1 MAFYLLQSGPREYL
15 IVRIVASN
23 DDPERLALST
33 LDEDE
38 HARAW
43 RLIID
48 NSFPRIALNQNEA
61 LHVQFVDQGEHL
73 FCETIVREQID
84 DSIRLIPVQRSVYEL
99 TTLVLHAFDRL
110 ETPFGVIDFASEEV
124 SFLPPFVFDHKFTVS
139 TVTEKNL
146 LDAVDKVLTH
156 KALLKVAYNVNLVLV
171 CCLIQLSSG
180 APITSIMDL
189 DIEISTFTGSSGQ
202 ISSIFELDSSP
213 LAFVFLDDLALAE
226 AGNPTPIS
234 AKIDQWPLTSPFLD
248 SIRDELGE
256 EGEEMDAK
264 LQSLIG
270 DLLKDVKTLTDLISS
285 QTADSLVKANE
296 KLWEIQLRC
305 TTEGEEVYGRLCAL
319 FCPELTSTA
328 SLPTRHSDLK
338 RLLAQI
344 DPVRRTDPFI
354 AASRTSGF
362 FSRHK
367 EMLKRS
373 LELEKDGKGV
383 DEVFLYRGSMDL
395 SHESL
400 ATNVVAFA
408 SPKEYGLLL
417 GCSTDY
423 SDISLSNPHNAHS
436 MSLGCSL
443 FAGLLYDPT
452 AAVWT
457 YWASDQVKHGF
468 VLRIPIDLHL
478 LSRIHRDFASM
489 DTSTHIKRGDSTE
502 MLANPH
508 WSDWFFI
515 PPVPTLLALAGSGE
529 LWHAR
534 SKCSIPTSSRN
545 ATFNFVSGML
555 SCSYRRVPNFLL
567 MLDRQPPA
575 FTSLPLTHVKH
586 ILKEE

>member
-1 MAFYLLQSGPREYL
+1 M
-15 IVRIVASN
+15 
-23 DDPERLALST
+23 LSAIA
-33 LDEDE
+33 EDE

-43 RLIID
+43 RLVID
-48 NSFPRIALNQNEA
+48 NSFPRIALNQNAA
-61 LHVQFVDQGEHL
+61 LHAQFIDKGEHL
-73 FCETIVREQID
+73 FLESIVREQID

-99 TTLVLHAFDRL
+99 ATLVLHAFDRL
-110 ETPFGVIDFASEEV
+110 ETPFNVIDLASEEV

-156 KALLKVAYNVNLVLV
+156 KALLKVACNVNLALI
-171 CCLIQLSSG
+171 CCLIHIHSG
-180 APITSIMDL
+180 NPLTSIMDL
-189 DIEISTFTGSSGQ
+189 DIELSTITGTAAQLSALL
-202 ISSIFELDSSP
+202 EVDSSP
-213 LAFVFLDDLALAE
+213 LAFIFLDDLALAE
-226 AGNPTPIS
+226 LGNPSPVAS
-234 AKIDQWPLTSPFLD
+234 KLDQWPLTSPFLD
-248 SIRDELGE
+248 EIRDELGE
-256 EGEEMDAK
+256 EGEEVDSK
-264 LQSLIG
+264 LQCLVG
-270 DLLKDVKTLTDLISS
+270 ELLGDVKALTDLIST
-285 QTADSLVKANE
+285 QTSESLSKAND

-305 TTEGEEVYGRLCAL
+305 TREGEEVYGRLCAL
-319 FCPELTSTA
+319 FCPELASTA

-354 AASRTSGF
+354 AATRVPGF

-367 EMLKRS
+367 EMMKRALA
-373 LELEKDGKGV
+373 LETDETGV
-383 DEVFLYRGSMDL
+383 DQVFLYRGSMDL

-400 ATNVVAFA
+400 STNNVAFA
-408 SPKEYGLLL
+408 SPQEYGLLL

-423 SDISLSNPHNAHS
+423 RDISLSNPHNAHS
-436 MSLGCSL
+436 MSLGSSL

-478 LSRIHRDFASM
+478 LRRLHQDFASRE
-489 DTSTHIKRGDSTE
+489 TPTPSLQGDASE
-502 MLANPH
+502 ALANPN

-534 SKCSIPTSSRN
+534 SKCAIPSSARN

-567 MLDRQPPA
+567 MLDRTPPT
-575 FTSLPLTHVKH
+575 FSSLPLSHVKRVSTE
-586 ILKEE
+586 K